1 MTKVQF
7 VAVLRLGDRNHFRSM
22 KKLELFLHPLE
33 GKLIQRRLP
42 SVLPRPPRYFLR
54 TPNNSQEGG
63 ERTCETLART

>member
-42 SVLPRPPRYFLR
+42 SVLPPPPPQLGIFSGRPTILR
-54 TPNNSQEGG
+54 RV
-63 ERTCETLART
+63 ERGPEKP